1 MTLDMRQKLKNLAFL
16 GMSVSVLTCTEIP
29 IELKD
34 PIIPESD
41 RIVLIEE
48 LTGASCPNCPKGSA
62 AIENILTKFPGKVVA
77 VGIHGDF
84 LAKPTAKSKYDFR
97 NPKAKDLENWFKP
110 WFGKP
115 SASINRVPDET
126 NTLMI
131 DLPDL
136 WQAAVETEL
145 QKEHKLNLLMD
156 VKYDMAS
163 RRVDIEIAAIPLTD
177 LPGNYAIS
185 VYLLETG
192 IVDAQSNGSV
202 ILEDFKHKHV
212 RIFQFFLVYPLKK
225 KRGSLFRKPL
235 LFANLIILELLLFVH
250 AICEKPANN
259 VIAKFIH
266 LHPHW
271 MVRWYL
277 QKTRPLFLL

>member
-1 MTLDMRQKLKNLAFL
+1 MLRDLRQQLK
-16 GMSVSVLTCTEIP
+16 VLVFVGLSASLSTCTEIP

-41 RIVLIEE
+41 KVVLIEE

-62 AIENILTKFPGKVVA
+62 AIENILAKFPGKVVA

-136 WQAAVETEL
+136 WQAAVEKEL
-145 QKEHKLNLLMD
+145 QKDHRINILMD
-156 VKYDMAS
+156 VAYEASS
-163 RRVDIEIAAIPLTD
+163 RRVDVEIAAIPLTD

-185 VYLLETG
+185 VYLLESG
-192 IVDAQSNGSV
+192 IVDAQSNGSM
-202 ILEDFKHKHV
+202 ILEDFTHKHV
-212 RIFQFFLVYPLKK
+212 LRDMLTRFDGDAFGNNLTAGSILKRNYSYTLPDTPAGLWVPGRMEVVAMISHNESNDK
-225 KRGSLFRKPL
+225 SVLQ
-235 LFANLIILELLLFVH
+235 AV
-250 AICEKPANN
+250 EKS
-259 VIAKFIH
+259 V
-266 LHPHW
+266 
-271 MVRWYL
+271 VE
-277 QKTRPLFLL
+277 

>member
-212 RIFQFFLVYPLKK
+212 LRDMLTRFDGDAFGNNLTAGSIF
-225 KRGSLFRKPL
+225 KRNYSYTLPETPAGLWLPERMEVVAMVSHNESNDKSVLQ
-235 LFANLIILELLLFVH
+235 AV
-250 AICEKPANN
+250 EKS
-259 VIAKFIH
+259 V
-266 LHPHW
+266 
-271 MVRWYL
+271 VE
-277 QKTRPLFLL
+277 